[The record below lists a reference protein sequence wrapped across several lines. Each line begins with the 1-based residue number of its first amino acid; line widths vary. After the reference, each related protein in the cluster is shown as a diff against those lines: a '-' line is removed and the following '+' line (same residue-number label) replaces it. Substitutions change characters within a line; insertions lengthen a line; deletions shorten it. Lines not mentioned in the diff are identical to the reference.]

1 MKRLL
6 SLLTITVLFS
16 ACSSTATKP
25 TNQDDSSGQN
35 NRSSATTGRK
45 GYSDPLLGDVK
56 SMTMTRYKMVY
67 HPVEIQEVAPNEY
80 TYGEHDDITACEC
93 DAVACETAVGAPNDD
108 IEKQVIRGDIISRNI
123 YNFNAAGDVTDTIV
137 FFCDADGLL
146 LKQNNYKLTYDSA
159 GNITGIEWTI
169 EDLIGTISYSCTYDS
184 KGNIIE
190 EKWYNADGELIS
202 VDEFD
207 FHNRVI
213 DWVESDDIGYLLYE
227 AVNYYDSDA
236 NLIAMSESPSDS
248 GSTINCWYNYDENG
262 NILERF
268 EHIHDDIYES
278 TRKWSYG
285 RDGNI
290 TEMAQYDGIGDLEY
304 KIKYDCMGNIIEK
317 IDYEY
322 MSHFEYNIVYADGL
336 VTGPTVDPM
345 PSWESVA
352 KEDSTIIRSDQT
364 EQELSK
370 EEQKKVQTKVLTDA
384 LTIVSNDTQIEAPE
398 LLFTEN
404 ASEFDDFDFDMDVVE
419 EEIDESEEIFTLL
432 EDPATFQGGGIA
444 EFRKWVME
452 KVKYPQIA
460 LENGIQGNVIIE
472 FVVDEEGKIGR
483 MKVLQSPDPVLS
495 EAAIKVL
502 EDANKLKRGWKPGK
516 KHGKAVKQ
524 KFVLPVSFKIGQ

>member
-1 MKRLL
+1 M
-6 SLLTITVLFS
+6 
-16 ACSSTATKP
+16 
-25 TNQDDSSGQN
+25 
-35 NRSSATTGRK
+35 TG
-45 GYSDPLLGDVK
+45 
-56 SMTMTRYKMVY
+56 YKMVY
-67 HPVEIQEVAPNEY
+67 RPVEIQEVAPCEY
-80 TYGEHDDITACEC
+80 TYGEYDDINACEC
-93 DAVACETAVGAPNDD
+93 EAVACERAVGALNDD
-108 IEKQVIRGDIISRNI
+108 IEEQVIRGDIIYRDVF
-123 YNFNAAGDVTDTIV
+123 NFNAAGDVADKTI
-137 FFCDADGLL
+137 FCYDADGLL
-146 LKQNNYKLTYDSA
+146 LESNFKLTYDSA

-207 FHNRVI
+207 FHNRVT
-213 DWVESDDIGYLLYE
+213 DWVDSDELGYSLYE
-227 AVNYYDSDA
+227 EVNYYDSDA

-317 IDYEY
+317 INYEY

-336 VTGPTVDPM
+336 VTGPAVEPM

-352 KEDSTIIRSDQT
+352 KVDSMMARTDQT
-364 EQELSK
+364 EPEK
-370 EEQKKVQTKVLTDA
+370 PKAEQKKVQTKVLTDA
-384 LTIVSNDTQIEAPE
+384 LTIVSNDTQIETPDII
-398 LLFTEN
+398 FTEDTP
-404 ASEFDDFDFDMDVVE
+404 EFDDFEFDMEVVE
-419 EEIDESEEIFTLL
+419 EEIDDSEEIFTIL

-444 EFRKWVME
+444 EFRKWAMH
-452 KVKYPQIA
+452 KGKYPQIA
-460 LENGIQGNVIIE
+460 QDNGIQGNVVVE
-472 FVVDEEGKIGR
+472 FVIDEEGKIGR
-483 MKVLQSPDPVLS
+483 IQVLQSPDPVLT
-495 EAAIKVL
+495 EAAVKVL
-502 EDANKLKRGWKPGK
+502 EEANKLKKGWKPGK
-516 KHGKAVKQ
+516 LRGKAVKQ
-524 KFVLPVSFKIGQ
+524 KFVLPVSFKLSH